1 MSIREI
7 SLRLDISRNTVRRYI
22 RSGAIKPSFPSRQ
35 SSSVWMNLR
44 LDFQPGLALRQSN
57 RASRKEP

>member
-1 MSIREI
+1 M
-7 SLRLDISRNTVRRYI
+7 DISRNTVRRYI